1 VAAAWRGNEKGMS
14 ILSKT
19 ASEGA
24 FLAPGAALVTRHL
37 PGRGQLRV
45 DEEAGRM
52 APFCPFEQ
60 TPVAA
65 VGQAGMRCN
74 PSVPHV
80 AASAAVLYMAATSYS
95 VQHLMLLFIIAGA

>member
-1 VAAAWRGNEKGMS
+1 MAAAWRGNEKGMS

-45 DEEAGRM
+45 DEEAGRLF
-52 APFCPFEQ
+52 APSNKRLLPQ
-60 TPVAA
+60 WVK
-65 VGQAGMRCN
+65 QA
-74 PSVPHV
+74 
-80 AASAAVLYMAATSYS
+80 
-95 VQHLMLLFIIAGA
+95 